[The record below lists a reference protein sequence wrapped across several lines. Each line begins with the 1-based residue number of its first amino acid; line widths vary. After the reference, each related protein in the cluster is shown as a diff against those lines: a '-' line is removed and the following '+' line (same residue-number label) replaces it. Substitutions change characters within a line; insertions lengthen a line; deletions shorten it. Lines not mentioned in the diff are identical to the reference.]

1 MCEDYV
7 YLGVCLVSLLVLRP
21 CQLLQSLKTLLLL
34 QTAGYAQ
41 PGGPHAQQ
49 QVGQAGALL
58 LLDVSDVPHDDVD
71 QGVLHQGQE
80 HEHRAARHE
89 HVYSLQQRGDQ
100 VGGGGADIII
110 QVLII
115 DFLFNKN
122 SLIFML

>member
-49 QVGQAGALL
+49 QVGQAGVLL
-58 LLDVSDVPHDDVD
+58 LLDVGNVAHHDVD
-71 QGVLHQGQE
+71 QGVLHQGE
-80 HEHRAARHE
+80 KDEDRAARHE
-89 HVYSLQQRGDQ
+89 DIDSLE
-100 VGGGGADIII
+100 
-110 QVLII
+110 
-115 DFLFNKN
+115 
-122 SLIFML
+122 

>member
-34 QTAGYAQ
+34 QTASYAQ

-58 LLDVSDVPHDDVD
+58 LLNVGDVAHHDVD
-71 QGVLHQGQE
+71 QGVLHQGE
-80 HEHRAARHE
+80 KDEDRAARHE
-89 HVYSLQQRGDQ
+89 DIDSLEWGEIR
-100 VGGGGADIII
+100 
-110 QVLII
+110 
-115 DFLFNKN
+115 
-122 SLIFML
+122 